1 VPPVLAAAEAQIAV
15 AAAPAAATPPPLPD
29 HQSVDPG
36 RSAGWWADAALMLW
50 RHPLRWLALGGVV
63 MAVLG
68 GVAWLPWV
76 GVVVSAWL
84 TPLLLGGWVRAAH
97 DARSGTAPGLRGL
110 FAGFTAPHRRPLA
123 LLGAALAG
131 STLLVLG
138 VSRGLGLDALAAYV
152 ALDGPE
158 HALAQAQMGTRM
170 LALLV
175 LLTFSLFVSAAL
187 WFAPALVVLRG
198 ATPLAAAR
206 ASLRAV
212 RDNALT
218 FLLFAVVQLL
228 LSAAGVLPYHLGWVV
243 MAPVMLLT
251 TYVSYGDVFE
261 G

>member
-1 VPPVLAAAEAQIAV
+1 MPPVLAATDAPIAV
-15 AAAPAAATPPPLPD
+15 AVAPAAVTPPPLPEPR
-29 HQSVDPG
+29 SVDPG

-63 MAVLG
+63 MAALG
-68 GVAWLPWV
+68 GLAALPWV
-76 GVVVSAWL
+76 GVVASAGL

-97 DARSGTAPGLRGL
+97 DARSGVAPGLRGL
-110 FAGFTAPHRRPLA
+110 FAGFRTPHRRPLA

-131 STLLVLG
+131 STLLVLV

-198 ATPLAAAR
+198 ASPLAAAW

-228 LSAAGVLPYHLGWVV
+228 LSVAGVLPYHVGWLV

-251 TYVSYGDVFE
+251 TYVSYRDVFE
-261 G
+261 A

>member
-1 VPPVLAAAEAQIAV
+1 MLAATEPQSAVV
-15 AAAPAAATPPPLPD
+15 AAAAVATPLPLPA

-36 RSAGWWADAALMLW
+36 RSAGWWADAALILW
-50 RHPLRWLALGGVV
+50 RHPLRWLALGAVV
-63 MAVLG
+63 MGALG
-68 GVAWLPWV
+68 GLAWLPWV
-76 GVVVSAWL
+76 GLLASAWL
-84 TPLLLGGWVRAAH
+84 TPVLLGGWVRLAH
-97 DARSGTAPGLRGL
+97 DAQAGTAPGLRGL
-110 FAGFTAPHRRPLA
+110 FAGFSAPHRRRLA
-123 LLGAALAG
+123 TLGAALAG
-131 STLLVLG
+131 STLLVLLA
-138 VSRGLGLDALAAYV
+138 SRGLGLDALAAYV

-170 LALLV
+170 LALLL

-198 ATPLAAAR
+198 ASPLAAAL

-228 LSAAGVLPYHLGWVV
+228 LAAAGALPYHVGWLV

-251 TYVSYGDVFE
+251 TYVSYRDVFE
-261 G
+261 

>member
-1 VPPVLAAAEAQIAV
+1 MLAATDPQSAV
-15 AAAPAAATPPPLPD
+15 VAAPAAATPPPLPA

-36 RSAGWWADAALMLW
+36 RSAGWWADAVLILW
-50 RHPLRWLALGGVV
+50 RHPLRWLALGVVV
-63 MAVLG
+63 MLALG
-68 GVAWLPWV
+68 GLAWLPWV
-76 GVVVSAWL
+76 GVLASAWL
-84 TPLLLGGWVRAAH
+84 TPVLLGGWVRLAH
-97 DARSGTAPGLRGL
+97 DARAGTAPGLRGL
-110 FAGFTAPHRRPLA
+110 FAGFSTPHRRPLA
-123 LLGAALAG
+123 TLGAALAG
-131 STLLVLG
+131 STLLVLL

-158 HALAQAQMGTRM
+158 NALAQAQMGTRM

-198 ATPLAAAR
+198 ATPLAAAL

-228 LSAAGVLPYHLGWVV
+228 LAAAGSLPYHVGWVV

-251 TYVSYGDVFE
+251 TYVSYRDVFE
-261 G
+261 D